1 MVVVVS
7 FQESNPAEVAAI
19 PPPGDESPDGVD
31 HPTAIEGGPVIEDGP
46 ADDSDP
52 DESNPDEF
60 PEEQDI
66 LGAISATTKY
76 LDLADSLLDLH
87 RRGRLAKPLLGTV
100 TAILHLFRL
109 NAAGDDIEETFTAA
123 VLPASVEAPAE
134 FSLTLT
140 DLLGP
145 LVTATNNLNPDE
157 EVLFPL
163 TRLRKVISDQI
174 PPQEKRRSRARAEA
188 LMKEFGVWDEE
199 MPTFAQM
206 KRMKRKRE

>member
-7 FQESNPAEVAAI
+7 FQESNSTEVAAI
-19 PPPGDESPDGVD
+19 PPPGDVSPDGVD
-31 HPTAIEGGPVIEDGP
+31 HLAAIEGGP
-46 ADDSDP
+46 A
-52 DESNPDEF
+52 DESDLDDVT
-60 PEEQDI
+60 EEQDL
-66 LGAISATTKY
+66 LGAICATTKY
-76 LDLADSLLDLH
+76 HDLADSLLDLH
-87 RRGRLAKPLLGTV
+87 RRGRLSKPLLGTV
-100 TAILHLFRL
+100 TATLHLFRL
-109 NAAGDDIEETFTAA
+109 NPACDAIEETFTAT
-123 VLPASVEAPAE
+123 VLPATVAAPAE
-134 FSLTLT
+134 FTLTLT

-188 LMKEFGVWDEE
+188 LMKECGVWDEE
-199 MPTFAQM
+199 ELTFAQM